1 MAPEALGVLGVPSA
15 QPQDPP
21 GNRRPLSHRGS
32 QPHLGSRPP
41 HAQPVTSH
49 LLALGAHVS
58 RGSWEA
64 LRPGVPLEARS
75 QKARSGVGPVPIT
88 GQATTD
94 TRLCA
99 YGDGAVMGAAGGHRQ
114 PRRCEAA
121 TREQRPAEVTSASR
135 GHQAGGWHPACRVCC
150 GSAEERSASVGAA
163 WVNGWRPRGRNGP
176 LCV

>member
-15 QPQDPP
+15 RPQDPP
-21 GNRRPLSHRGS
+21 GNRRPLSHQGS
-32 QPHLGSRPP
+32 EPHLGSHPP
-41 HAQPVTSH
+41 HARPVTSH

-64 LRPGVPLEARS
+64 LRPGVPLEDRS
-75 QKARSGVGPVPIT
+75 QEVRSGEGLGPIT

-99 YGDGAVMGAAGGHRQ
+99 YGPDGAVMGAAGVHRQ

-121 TREQRPAEVTSASR
+121 TREQRPAEVTSASW
-135 GHQAGGWHPACRVCC
+135 GHQAGGWHPARRVCVC
-150 GSAEERSASVGAA
+150 SRVL
-163 WVNGWRPRGRNGP
+163 RG
-176 LCV
+176 L